1 MAVVTEHTIDIEKI
15 LASKVG
21 DKMKY
26 IPKSLVNWLIRTTH
40 QEELNEFIWRSRD
53 HEGYDWLEDCVK
65 FLDMNLKVEGF
76 ENLPEKDSQKRY
88 TFVSNHPLGGGD
100 GVALGAILGRKY
112 GNDIRLIVN
121 DILMHLPGLAPL
133 CIPVNTTT
141 SKRERAMTEM
151 VEKGF
156 ASDYNL
162 LLFPAGLCS
171 RKIDGKIQ
179 DLEWKKTFITKS
191 VESQRDIVP
200 IHFEGHNS
208 NKFYRIA
215 NICKMLK
222 LKVNVAML
230 YLPDEMIKNRSNT
243 FTVKIGKPIP
253 WQTFDKSRKPKEWAQ
268 WVREQVYE
276 LNQQKKIPIT

>member
-21 DKMKY
+21 DKMKF

-100 GVALGAILGRKY
+100 GVALGAILSRKY

-121 DILMHLPGLAPL
+121 DILMYLPGLAPL

-156 ASDYNL
+156 TSDYNL

-191 VESQRDIVP
+191 IEAQRDIVP

-230 YLPDEMIKNRSNT
+230 YLPDEMIKNRHNT
-243 FTVKIGKPIP
+243 FTVRIGKPIP

-276 LNQQKKIPIT
+276 LGK

>member
-21 DKMKY
+21 DKMKF

-40 QEELNEFIWRSRD
+40 QEEWNEFIWRSRD

-133 CIPVNTTT
+133 CIPVNNTT

-191 VESQRDIVP
+191 IESQRDIVP

-230 YLPDEMIKNRSNT
+230 YLPDEMIKNRHNT
-243 FTVKIGKPIP
+243 FTVRIGKPIP

-276 LNQQKKIPIT
+276 LGK

>member
-21 DKMKY
+21 DKMKF

-191 VESQRDIVP
+191 IESQRDIVP

-230 YLPDEMIKNRSNT
+230 YLPDEMIKNRHNT
-243 FTVKIGKPIP
+243 FTVRIGKPIP

-268 WVREQVYE
+268 WVREQVYK
-276 LNQQKKIPIT
+276 L

>member
-1 MAVVTEHTIDIEKI
+1 MAVVTKHTIDIEKI

-21 DKMKY
+21 DKMKF

-191 VESQRDIVP
+191 IESQRDIVP

-230 YLPDEMIKNRSNT
+230 YLPDEMIKNRHNT
-243 FTVKIGKPIP
+243 FTVRIGKPIP

-276 LNQQKKIPIT
+276 LGK

>member
-1 MAVVTEHTIDIEKI
+1 MAVVTEHTIDIEGI
-15 LASKVG
+15 LTSKVG

-26 IPKSLVNWLIRTTH
+26 IPKFLVNWLIRTTH

-53 HEGYDWLEDCVK
+53 HEGAEWLEDCVK
-65 FLDMNLKVEGF
+65 FLDMDLKVEGF

-100 GVALGAILGRKY
+100 GVALGAILSRKY

-121 DILMHLPGLAPL
+121 DILMYLPGLAPL

-191 VESQRDIVP
+191 IESQRDIVP

-215 NICKMLK
+215 NICKILK

-230 YLPDEMIKNRSNT
+230 YLPDEMIKNRHNT
-243 FTVKIGKPIP
+243 FTVRIGKPIP

-276 LNQQKKIPIT
+276 LGK

>member
-21 DKMKY
+21 DKMKF

-100 GVALGAILGRKY
+100 GVALGAILGKKY

-156 ASDYNL
+156 TSDYNL

-191 VESQRDIVP
+191 IESQRDIVP

-230 YLPDEMIKNRSNT
+230 YLPDEMIKNRHNT
-243 FTVKIGKPIP
+243 FTVRIGKPIP

-276 LNQQKKIPIT
+276 LGK

>member
-21 DKMKY
+21 DKMKF

-133 CIPVNTTT
+133 SIPVNTTT

-191 VESQRDIVP
+191 IESQRDIVP

-230 YLPDEMIKNRSNT
+230 YLPDEMIKNRHNT

-276 LNQQKKIPIT
+276 LGK

>member
-21 DKMKY
+21 DKMKF

-156 ASDYNL
+156 TSDYNL

-191 VESQRDIVP
+191 IESQRDIVP

-215 NICKMLK
+215 NICKILK

-230 YLPDEMIKNRSNT
+230 YLPDEMIKNRHNT
-243 FTVKIGKPIP
+243 FTVRIGKPIP

-276 LNQQKKIPIT
+276 LGK

>member
-21 DKMKY
+21 DKMKF

-76 ENLPEKDSQKRY
+76 ENLPDKDSQKRY

-191 VESQRDIVP
+191 IESQRDIVP

-230 YLPDEMIKNRSNT
+230 YLPDEMIKNRHNT
-243 FTVKIGKPIP
+243 FTVRIGKPIP

-276 LNQQKKIPIT
+276 LGK

>member
-21 DKMKY
+21 DKMKF

-40 QEELNEFIWRSRD
+40 QEELNEFIWKSRD
-53 HEGYDWLEDCVK
+53 HEGAEWLEDCVK
-65 FLDMNLKVEGF
+65 FLDMNLNVEGF
-76 ENLPEKDSQKRY
+76 ENLPDKDDAKRY

-112 GNDIRLIVN
+112 GNDFRLIVN
-121 DILMHLPGLAPL
+121 DILMNLPGLAPL
-133 CIPVNTTT
+133 CIPVNNTT
-141 SKRERAMTEM
+141 SKRERALTAMLET
-151 VEKGF
+151 GF
-156 ASDYNL
+156 ASEHNL

-191 VESQRDIVP
+191 IEAQRDIVP
-200 IHFEGHNS
+200 IHFSGQNS
-208 NKFYRIA
+208 DKFYRIA
-215 NICKMLK
+215 NICKKLH

-230 YLPDEMIKNRSNT
+230 YLPDEMIKNRHNT
-243 FTVKIGKPIP
+243 FSVKIGKPIP
-253 WQTFDKSRKPKEWAQ
+253 WQTFDKSRKPKDWAQ
-268 WVREQVYE
+268 WVRKQVYE
-276 LNQQKKIPIT
+276 L

>member
-21 DKMKY
+21 DKMKF

-191 VESQRDIVP
+191 IEAQRDIVP
-200 IHFEGHNS
+200 IHFSGQNS
-208 NKFYRIA
+208 DKFYRIA

-230 YLPDEMIKNRSNT
+230 YLPDEMIKNRHNT
-243 FTVKIGKPIP
+243 FTVRIGKPIP

-276 LNQQKKIPIT
+276 LGK

>member
-276 LNQQKKIPIT
+276 LGK

>member
-21 DKMKY
+21 DKMKF

-156 ASDYNL
+156 TSDYNL

-191 VESQRDIVP
+191 IESQRDIVP
-200 IHFEGHNS
+200 IHFEGKNS
-208 NKFYRIA
+208 DKFYRIA

-230 YLPDEMIKNRSNT
+230 YLPDEMIKNRHNT
-243 FTVKIGKPIP
+243 FTVRIGKPIP

-276 LNQQKKIPIT
+276 LGK

>member
-21 DKMKY
+21 DKMKF

-156 ASDYNL
+156 TSDYNL

-230 YLPDEMIKNRSNT
+230 YLPDEMIKNRHNT

-276 LNQQKKIPIT
+276 LGK

>member
-21 DKMKY
+21 DKMKF

-76 ENLPEKDSQKRY
+76 ENLPEKDNQKRY

-191 VESQRDIVP
+191 IESQRDIVP

-230 YLPDEMIKNRSNT
+230 YLPDEMIKNRHNT
-243 FTVKIGKPIP
+243 FTVRIGKPIP

-276 LNQQKKIPIT
+276 LGK

>member
-21 DKMKY
+21 DKMKF

-156 ASDYNL
+156 TSDYNL

-230 YLPDEMIKNRSNT
+230 YLPDEMIKNRHNT
-243 FTVKIGKPIP
+243 FTVRIGKPIP

-276 LNQQKKIPIT
+276 LGK

>member
-21 DKMKY
+21 DKMKF

-76 ENLPEKDSQKRY
+76 ENLPDKDSQKRY

-156 ASDYNL
+156 TSDYNL

-191 VESQRDIVP
+191 IESQRDIVP

-208 NKFYRIA
+208 DKFYRIA

-230 YLPDEMIKNRSNT
+230 YLPDEMIKNRHNT

-276 LNQQKKIPIT
+276 LGK

>member
-21 DKMKY
+21 DKMKF

-76 ENLPEKDSQKRY
+76 ENLHEKDSQKRY

-156 ASDYNL
+156 TSDYNL

-191 VESQRDIVP
+191 IESQRDIVP

-230 YLPDEMIKNRSNT
+230 YLPDEMIKNRHNT
-243 FTVKIGKPIP
+243 FTVRIGKPIP

-276 LNQQKKIPIT
+276 LGK

>member
-21 DKMKY
+21 DKMKF

-156 ASDYNL
+156 TSDYNL

-191 VESQRDIVP
+191 IESQRDIVP

-230 YLPDEMIKNRSNT
+230 YLPDEMIKNRHNT
-243 FTVKIGKPIP
+243 FTVRIGKPIP

-276 LNQQKKIPIT
+276 LGK

>member
-21 DKMKY
+21 DKMKF

-230 YLPDEMIKNRSNT
+230 YLPDEMIKNRHNT

-276 LNQQKKIPIT
+276 LGK

>member
-76 ENLPEKDSQKRY
+76 ENLPEKDDHKRY

-100 GVALGAILGRKY
+100 GVALGAILGKKY

-133 CIPVNTTT
+133 CIPVNNTT

-268 WVREQVYE
+268 WVREQVYK
-276 LNQQKKIPIT
+276 LGK

>member
-21 DKMKY
+21 DKMKF

-76 ENLPEKDSQKRY
+76 ENLPDKDSQKRY

-156 ASDYNL
+156 TSDYNL

-191 VESQRDIVP
+191 IESQRDIVP
-200 IHFEGHNS
+200 IHFEGKNS
-208 NKFYRIA
+208 DKFYRIA

-230 YLPDEMIKNRSNT
+230 YLPDEMIKNRHNT
-243 FTVKIGKPIP
+243 FSVKIGKPIP
-253 WQTFDKSRKPKEWAQ
+253 WQTFLPCI
-268 WVREQVYE
+268 
-276 LNQQKKIPIT
+276 LNSLNSIPLL

>member
-21 DKMKY
+21 DKMKF

-76 ENLPEKDSQKRY
+76 ENLPDKDSQKRY

-156 ASDYNL
+156 TSDYNL

-191 VESQRDIVP
+191 IESQRDIVP

-230 YLPDEMIKNRSNT
+230 YLPDEMIKNRHNT
-243 FTVKIGKPIP
+243 FTVRIGKPIP
-253 WQTFDKSRKPKEWAQ
+253 WQTFDKSRKPEEWAQ

-276 LNQQKKIPIT
+276 LGK

>member
-21 DKMKY
+21 DKMKF

-76 ENLPEKDSQKRY
+76 ENLPDKDSQKRY

-191 VESQRDIVP
+191 IESQRDIVP

-230 YLPDEMIKNRSNT
+230 YLPDEMIKNRHNT

-276 LNQQKKIPIT
+276 LGK

>member
-21 DKMKY
+21 DKMKF

-76 ENLPEKDSQKRY
+76 ENLPDKDSQKRY

-191 VESQRDIVP
+191 IESQRDIVP

-276 LNQQKKIPIT
+276 LGK

>member
-21 DKMKY
+21 DKMKF

-191 VESQRDIVP
+191 IESQRDIVP

-230 YLPDEMIKNRSNT
+230 YLPDEMIKNRHNT
-243 FTVKIGKPIP
+243 FTVRIGKPIP

-276 LNQQKKIPIT
+276 LGK

>member
-21 DKMKY
+21 DKMKF

-156 ASDYNL
+156 TSDYNL

-179 DLEWKKTFITKS
+179 DQEWKKTFITKS
-191 VESQRDIVP
+191 IESQRDIVP

-230 YLPDEMIKNRSNT
+230 YLPDEMIKNRHNT
-243 FTVKIGKPIP
+243 FTVKIGKPIH

-276 LNQQKKIPIT
+276 LGK